1 MSTPAYSLRAAG
13 TAANGTSVTPG
24 APAGVVAGDLL
35 LLAIMCRNNTDTF
48 TTPTGWTPLSPS
60 VNLTW
65 GVLYGRIATG
75 TAGDN
80 PPTMA
85 SDGGTQCIAQIA
97 AFSGD
102 VYTDLASI
110 VHAVVDQTGNLASPN
125 GNNIQY
131 NALSVSLNA
140 CLIIAWGAHNKT
152 TTSNGAT
159 LAALSGFT
167 EIGGPNGTN
176 PNGSSMSFYWGY
188 QQQTTAA
195 NLSTVIQTRNGT
207 AETLQQESVVIA
219 LRTKNVLAPK
229 ACRFRSQMMN

>member
-1 MSTPAYSLRAAG
+1 MSTPAYALRAAG
-13 TAANGTSVTPG
+13 TAASGTSITPG

-48 TTPTGWTPLSPS
+48 ATPTGWTPLSPS

-102 VYTDLASI
+102 VYTTLASI
-110 VHAVVDQTGNLASPN
+110 VHAVVDQAATGKGTLGNDILYSDLA
-125 GNNIQY
+125 
-131 NALSVSLNA
+131 VTLNA
-140 CLIIAWGAHNKT
+140 CLLIAWGAHNKT

-159 LAALSGFT
+159 VNALSGFT
-167 EIGGPNGTN
+167 QIGQSN
-176 PNGSSMSFYWGY
+176 PNGSSLSFYWGY
-188 QQQTTAA
+188 QQQTNAA
-195 NLSTVIQTRNGT
+195 NFVSVIQTRAGT
-207 AETLQQESVVIA
+207 VENLQQESLVIA
-219 LRTKNVLAPK
+219 LRTANVIAPK
-229 ACRFRSQMMN
+229 AARFRNQQMQ